1 MLPGKALPEKN
12 PENIRK
18 RFPCRTEIAFLQ
30 ITAEYG
36 YNKAIRNEAEKACRK
51 NKTRRKQN
59 GRFGNDMLSDYFRCG
74 SSRSS
79 YIEAIQK
86 AKAGDFEG
94 AEACMEA
101 GQQEFLKGH
110 EAHFELI
117 QKEAQGVQ
125 VGGSLILVHAEDQ
138 LMSAEG
144 FKIIAEEMIAAYKRI
159 AELEKKVN

>member
-1 MLPGKALPEKN
+1 MEGLEM
-12 PENIRK
+12 IC
-18 RFPCRTEIAFLQ
+18 FQ
-30 ITAEYG
+30 IISGVGA
-36 YNKAIRNEAEKACRK
+36 A
-51 NKTRRKQN
+51 
-59 GRFGNDMLSDYFRCG
+59 
-74 SSRSS
+74 RSS

-125 VGGSLILVHAEDQ
+125 VGGSLILVHAAHQGWISEMEQVRLFDR
-138 LMSAEG
+138 L
-144 FKIIAEEMIAAYKRI
+144 KIQIAA
-159 AELEKKVN
+159 